1 MSEQTYKIAAAV
13 LLCTTIIAGAL
24 AFQYNAQLQASEAEY
39 SLLLEE
45 LEDTTAVIS
54 VKIDYGEES
63 TWFNNTRVP
72 LGSSLLNATSY
83 VADLELQ
90 GSEWGI
96 FVLSIDE
103 VGGDAN
109 SYWLWDYLDEG
120 WQVGP
125 VGADQ
130 WTIHDGDVLRW
141 TYTSFE

>member
-24 AFQYNAQLQASEAEY
+24 AVQYNVKLQASETEY
-39 SLLLEE
+39 SILLEE
-45 LEDTTAVIS
+45 LEDTTAMINIL
-54 VKIDYGEES
+54 IDFGEGS
-63 TWFNNTRVP
+63 TWFNGTRVP

-90 GSEWGI
+90 SAEWGV

-109 SYWLWDYLDEG
+109 SFWLWDYHDEG
-120 WQVGP
+120 WRAGP

-130 WTIHDGDVLRW
+130 WTVHDGDLLRW

>member
-13 LLCTTIIAGAL
+13 LLCTTIIAGAF
-24 AFQYNAQLQASEAEY
+24 AIQYNAKYQTSEAEY

-45 LEDTTAVIS
+45 LEDTTAMINIL
-54 VKIDYGEES
+54 IDFGEES
-63 TWFNNTRVP
+63 TWFNGTRVP

-90 GSEWGI
+90 SAEWGV

-103 VGGDAN
+103 VGGDEN
-109 SYWLWDYLDEG
+109 SFWLWDYHYDG

-130 WTIHDGDVLRW
+130 WVVHDGDILRW